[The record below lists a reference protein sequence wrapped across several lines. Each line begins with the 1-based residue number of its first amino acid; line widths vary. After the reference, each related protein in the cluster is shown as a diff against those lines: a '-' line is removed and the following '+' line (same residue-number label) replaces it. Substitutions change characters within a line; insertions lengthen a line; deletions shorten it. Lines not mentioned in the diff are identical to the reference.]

1 MDKAKGY
8 TEQKSIGTQ
17 FIDSQP
23 TGKSSGQHVLLPLH
37 TQKNRVSRLTTI
49 CVNSRERNV
58 GTNPNPN
65 QFRWRL
71 KRDLKNIQSIR
82 LIGGTLPG
90 DFYNINTGWN
100 KFTFLENSIKYTV
113 TLNPGKYDGSS
124 AATELKRALNA
135 SGVANV
141 YDVTFSSTTSKL
153 TIRRSSGIYGFSLLF
168 GTGLYL
174 DTFDDYAGT
183 VDSLTNGYLNS
194 IGCPARMLGF
204 VSMDYSDTS
213 GTLTAPNPIDN
224 AWFLNKIYLHL
235 NVNTSVELNRIEIAR
250 GPHDPYTIILLD
262 DVKNG
267 IKFLNKETDYPEL
280 EFLPAPLARLSLLE
294 VSLRDEFYQLLDTQ
308 NKEFILIFEIS
319 YLD

>member
-1 MDKAKGY
+1 MSKAY
-8 TEQKSIGTQ
+8 TEEKSIGTQ

-58 GTNPNPN
+58 VTNPNPN

-113 TLNPGKYDGSS
+113 TLNPGKYDGTTIAS
-124 AATELKRALNA
+124 ELKRALNA

-141 YDVTFSSTTSKL
+141 YDVTFSSSTSKL
-153 TIRRSSGIYGFSLLF
+153 TIRRSSGIYAFSFLF

-174 DTFDDYAGT
+174 DTFDD
-183 VDSLTNGYLNS
+183 YLNS

-204 VSMDYSDTS
+204 VSIDYSDTS
-213 GTLTAPNPIDN
+213 GTLTAPNPIDS

-250 GPHDPYTIILLD
+250 GPHDPYTIVLLD

-308 NKEFILIFEIS
+308 NKEFILIFELS

>member
-1 MDKAKGY
+1 MSKAY
-8 TEQKSIGTQ
+8 TEEKSIGTQ

-23 TGKSSGQHVLLPLH
+23 TGKSSGQQVLLPLH
-37 TQKNRVSRLTTI
+37 TQKNRVSRLTTV

-58 GTNPNPN
+58 LTNPNPN

-113 TLNPGKYDGSS
+113 TLNPGKYDGTTI
-124 AATELKRALNA
+124 ATELKRALNA

-153 TIRRSSGIYGFSLLF
+153 TIRRSSGIFSFSFLF
-168 GTGLYL
+168 ATGLYL
-174 DTFDDYAGT
+174 DTFDND
-183 VDSLTNGYLNS
+183 YLNS

-204 VSMDYSDTS
+204 VSNDYSDTS
-213 GTLTAPNPIDN
+213 GTLTGPNPIDS

-250 GPHDPYTIILLD
+250 GPHDPYTIVLLD

-308 NKEFILIFEIS
+308 NKEFILIFELS

>member
-1 MDKAKGY
+1 MSKAY
-8 TEQKSIGTQ
+8 TEEKSIGTQ

-58 GTNPNPN
+58 VTNPNPN

-113 TLNPGKYDGSS
+113 TLNPGKYDGTTIAS
-124 AATELKRALNA
+124 ELKRALNA

-153 TIRRSSGIYGFSLLF
+153 TIRRSSGIYAFSFLF

-174 DTFDDYAGT
+174 DTFDD
-183 VDSLTNGYLNS
+183 YLNS

-204 VSMDYSDTS
+204 VSIDYSDTS
-213 GTLTAPNPIDN
+213 GSLTAPNPIDS

-250 GPHDPYTIILLD
+250 GPHDPYTIVLLD

-308 NKEFILIFEIS
+308 NKEFILIFELS

>member
-1 MDKAKGY
+1 MSKAY
-8 TEQKSIGTQ
+8 TEEKSIGTQ

-23 TGKSSGQHVLLPLH
+23 VGKSSGQQVLLPLH
-37 TQKNRVSRLTTI
+37 TQKNRVSRLTTV

-58 GTNPNPN
+58 VTNPNPN

-100 KFTFLENSIKYTV
+100 KFTFLENSIKYTI
-113 TLNPGKYDGSS
+113 TLNAGKYDGTS

-153 TIRRSSGIYGFSLLF
+153 TIRRSSGIYAFSFLF

-174 DTFDDYAGT
+174 DTFDND
-183 VDSLTNGYLNS
+183 YLNS

-204 VSMDYSDTS
+204 VSNDYSDTS
-213 GTLTAPNPIDN
+213 GTLTGPNPIDS

-235 NVNTSVELNRIEIAR
+235 NVNTSVELNRIEIAQ
-250 GPHDPYTIILLD
+250 GPHDPYTIVLLD

-308 NKEFILIFEIS
+308 NKEFILIFELS

>member
-23 TGKSSGQHVLLPLH
+23 TGKSSGQQVLLPLH

-58 GTNPNPN
+58 ITNPNPN

-113 TLNPGKYDGSS
+113 TLNAGKYDGST

-174 DTFDDYAGT
+174 DTFDDFAGT
-183 VDSLTNGYLNS
+183 VDSLTNDYLNS

-213 GTLTAPNPIDN
+213 GTLTAPNPIDS

-308 NKEFILIFEIS
+308 NKEFILIFELS

>member
-1 MDKAKGY
+1 MSKAY
-8 TEQKSIGTQ
+8 TEEKSIGTQ

-23 TGKSSGQHVLLPLH
+23 TGKSSGQQVLLPLH
-37 TQKNRVSRLTTI
+37 TQKNRVSRLTTV

-58 GTNPNPN
+58 LTNPNPN

-113 TLNPGKYDGSS
+113 TLNPGKYDGTTI
-124 AATELKRALNA
+124 ATELKRALNA
-135 SGVANV
+135 SGVANA

-153 TIRRSSGIYGFSLLF
+153 TIRRSSGIYAFSFLF

-174 DTFDDYAGT
+174 DTFDD
-183 VDSLTNGYLNS
+183 YLNS

-204 VSMDYSDTS
+204 VSNDYSDTS
-213 GTLTAPNPIDN
+213 GTLTGPNPIDS

-235 NVNTSVELNRIEIAR
+235 NVNTSVELNRIEIAQ
-250 GPHDPYTIILLD
+250 GPHDPYTIVLLD

-308 NKEFILIFEIS
+308 NKEFILIFELS

>member
-1 MDKAKGY
+1 MSKAY
-8 TEQKSIGTQ
+8 TEEKSIGTQ

-23 TGKSSGQHVLLPLH
+23 TGKSSGQQVLLPLH
-37 TQKNRVSRLTTI
+37 TQKNRVSRLTTV

-58 GTNPNPN
+58 LTNPNPN

-113 TLNPGKYDGSS
+113 TLNPGKYDGTTI
-124 AATELKRALNA
+124 ATELKRALNA

-153 TIRRSSGIYGFSLLF
+153 TIRRSSGIYAFSFLF

-174 DTFDDYAGT
+174 DTFDND
-183 VDSLTNGYLNS
+183 YLNS

-204 VSMDYSDTS
+204 VSNDYSDTS
-213 GTLTAPNPIDN
+213 GTLTGPNPIDS

-235 NVNTSVELNRIEIAR
+235 NVNTSVELNRIEIAQ
-250 GPHDPYTIILLD
+250 GPHDPYTIVLLD

-308 NKEFILIFEIS
+308 NKEFILIFELS